1 MKCLFFDENRSM
13 AAAAEAFPASVSV
26 IDLAKCAS
34 DPARFRSMP
43 PLMAGGRDALSP
55 DRAVGVVP
63 ANGQAGSKM
72 AAV

>member
-1 MKCLFFDENRSM
+1 MKCLFFDENRSV
-13 AAAAEAFPASVSV
+13 AAEAFPASASV